1 MSFILLASITIA
13 LFAFAGALYLWWR
26 QRDWRIAFLAAM
38 AALIVLR
45 ESTEL
50 LEAALTW
57 TISFPGP
64 NHDLPGLALS
74 IMVWLAV
81 FFLERMIRERRQAE
95 EALNRAQTRLL
106 DAIEAIPRPLRFTTP
121 TTVW

>member
-1 MSFILLASITIA
+1 MSSILLASISVA

-50 LEAALTW
+50 LGAPLTW

-64 NHDLPGLALS
+64 TDDLPGLALS
-74 IMVWLAV
+74 IMVWLSV
-81 FFLERMIRERRQAE
+81 FFLER
-95 EALNRAQTRLL
+95 
-106 DAIEAIPRPLRFTTP
+106 IPRTQAGGRSTP
-121 TTVW
+121 

>member
-50 LEAALTW
+50 LEAPLTW

-64 NHDLPGLALS
+64 GPDLPGLALS

-106 DAIEAIPRPLRFTTP
+106 DAIEAISEAF
-121 TTVW
+121 

>member
-1 MSFILLASITIA
+1 MSSILLASISVA

-50 LEAALTW
+50 LGAPLTW

-64 NHDLPGLALS
+64 TDDLPGLALS
-74 IMVWLAV
+74 IMVWL
-81 FFLERMIRERRQAE
+81 
-95 EALNRAQTRLL
+95 
-106 DAIEAIPRPLRFTTP
+106 
-121 TTVW
+121 